1 MSCTWCSVRHKEEPA
16 VTYYP
21 LSSFYS
27 PLSSSPLLHLLF
39 LLRSIVIFTL
49 DFHLQ
54 MHLFQ
59 ATLFLTFASFL
70 SFSIYLSLFFIYCL
84 LYLSFNLSLSPCQSL
99 SLNFNTLTVFS
110 RHHTQARDKMVP
122 IRQLHTLKRENP
134 GTDIHQYLLKISAG
148 ERSTSE
154 KSTALLRNRHKN
166 NLELNSDYVYWLWY

>member
-16 VTYYP
+16 VTYFP

-39 LLRSIVIFTL
+39 LLRSNVIFTL

-99 SLNFNTLTVFS
+99 STVFS

-148 ERSTSE
+148 GRSTSE
-154 KSTALLRNRHKN
+154 KSTAL
-166 NLELNSDYVYWLWY
+166 